1 MRQEETIR
9 REILEQRIDRELEA
23 LSEKLFGKKLEDASD
38 EQVYVALLYLDWK
51 RQPYPTTVTRKST
64 IFLPSS

>member
-38 EQVYVALLYLDWK
+38 EQVYVALL
-51 RQPYPTTVTRKST
+51 QPYPTTVTRKST